1 MFARGSDHPDTMRKH
16 SALPQPTGDI
26 QFAKNKSNRFV
37 VDMDAVRTGH
47 LYKGTDACR
56 AAGPSFISRTR
67 LAPGAVANDCK
78 VGECGRGWSE
88 ERVKPRGFL
97 RKLSPAHPPARN
109 HNPLLHLFR
118 STDVHVVCQHRFHRR
133 EWSDRLSNSNLHV
146 QSRGST
152 HPTTYTGIPQT
163 QMTKSRL
170 TLRLS
175 CVAMQLLIIGHLQ
188 SFADEP
194 ADTTEPIV
202 AWTFDDGTDGCRP
215 LNQIQLK
222 AKDGVLRVVGNG
234 DDPCFVV
241 PAAGGTAGWK
251 KLVIRTRFRG
261 KLNSQMFWTTEAEP
275 NTSERNSVRFRMKPS
290 RTEWNEYTAFFRTSS
305 PLKEIRLD
313 PHDAPFKMEIDSL
326 AVFASGPPPADP
338 ATDPAGFKTIPGF
351 QVELLYSVPMQA
363 QGSWVSMTV
372 DPKGRLIVCD
382 QYGSLYRI
390 TPKPIGQT
398 GVASVEPLGIELGSA
413 QGLLYAFDSLY
424 VMVSSGDAS
433 GLYRVTDSDGDDQ
446 FDTVKQLQKLS
457 GKLGEHGP
465 HAIALSPDGQSL
477 YVVAGNNT
485 VLPER
490 VQTYR
495 SPKNWAEDQ
504 LLPRDPCS
512 NGHNTNRMAPGGWV
526 CRVSPDGS
534 EWELVSAGFRNPY
547 DIAFNRDGE
556 LFTYDADMEMDVGTP
571 WYRPTR
577 VCHVVSGGE
586 FGWRWGTGKWPAYSP
601 DSLPAVADIGLGSP
615 TGVAFGYGADFP
627 SEYQD
632 ALYVCDWTYGR
643 LFAVHLTAQGASYTG
658 RLEEFITGT
667 PLALTDIVVNPVD
680 RAMYFT
686 VGGRRTQSGLY
697 RVTWTGEKS
706 GTNHTV
712 GNDSDAAQLRRLR
725 QDLETLHV
733 APKPDALDH
742 IWTNLAH
749 EDRHIRFA
757 ARVALEHL
765 EPALWTSRAL
775 SESQPD
781 TTIGSLLALARTAGG
796 AHNKAI
802 VASLTQLAQKDLTN
816 RQRVDLLRALAVTF
830 ARHGQPDQKSA
841 ARLTGVLEPMI
852 PSGSTALNHELCRM
866 LVYLKSDQIVSNAV
880 QLMSESVT
888 QEDLLAYGMMLRVAE
903 QGWTDAT
910 RRTYFSLLNKIE
922 AGAATADYVG
932 GGHLQ
937 IYTQRFRDAA
947 VERLSEAHRE
957 MLNDVVNAKL
967 PSTVPTGSPTPR
979 PFVRNWT
986 SADLLPELDR
996 VGSGRSFKTGQNMF
1010 TVANCAQ
1017 CHRFNNIGGILGPD
1031 ITGAAKR
1038 YSRAVM
1044 VREILEPSVQ
1054 ISDQFRTHMILTQA
1068 GRIYEGRIINRNEF
1082 GITVAADPKRPASVV
1097 QIAADDIDELVP
1109 SKISMMPK
1117 DLLNTLSV
1125 EDILDLLAFIEAAGD
1140 PDHPNFRK

>member
-1 MFARGSDHPDTMRKH
+1 
-16 SALPQPTGDI
+16 
-26 QFAKNKSNRFV
+26 
-37 VDMDAVRTGH
+37 
-47 LYKGTDACR
+47 
-56 AAGPSFISRTR
+56 
-67 LAPGAVANDCK
+67 
-78 VGECGRGWSE
+78 
-88 ERVKPRGFL
+88 
-97 RKLSPAHPPARN
+97 
-109 HNPLLHLFR
+109 
-118 STDVHVVCQHRFHRR
+118 
-133 EWSDRLSNSNLHV
+133 
-146 QSRGST
+146 
-152 HPTTYTGIPQT
+152 
-163 QMTKSRL
+163 
-170 TLRLS
+170 
-175 CVAMQLLIIGHLQ
+175 MQLVIIAHLQ
-188 SFADEP
+188 TFADEP
-194 ADTTEPIV
+194 TATTESI
-202 AWTFDDGTDGCRP
+202 ATLTFDDGTDGCRP
-215 LNQIQLK
+215 LNQIQLS
-222 AKDGVLRVVGNG
+222 ASDGALHVVGEGG
-234 DDPCFVV
+234 DPHFVA
-241 PAAGGTAGWK
+241 PAAGGTAAWK
-251 KLVIRTRFRG
+251 KLVIRARFRG
-261 KLNSQMFWTTEAEP
+261 RLTSQIFWTTDAEP
-275 NTSERNSVRFRMKPS
+275 NTSEENSVRFRMKGGGKNW
-290 RTEWNEYTAFFRTSS
+290 TEQTVFFRTTA
-305 PLKEIRLD
+305 PLKEIRFD
-313 PHDAPFKMEIDSL
+313 PHDAPFEMDIDSL
-326 AVFASGPPPADP
+326 AVFDSGPPPADP

-382 QYGSLYRI
+382 QYGSLYRV
-390 TPKPIGQT
+390 TPKPVGET
-398 GVASVEPLGIELGSA
+398 GVAGVESLGVEIGSA

-446 FDTVKQLQKLS
+446 FDTVRQLQKLS
-457 GKLGEHGP
+457 GALGEHGP

-485 VLPER
+485 ILPER
-490 VQTYR
+490 VQTFR

-512 NGHNTNRMAPGGWV
+512 NGHNTDRMAPGGWV
-526 CRVSPDGS
+526 CRVSPDGE

-601 DSLPAVADIGLGSP
+601 DSLPSVADIGLGSP

-643 LFAVHLTAQGASYTG
+643 LFALHLTAKGASYTG

-697 RVTWTGEKS
+697 RVTWTGKK
-706 GTNHTV
+706 TAPNKAV
-712 GNDSDAAQLRRLR
+712 GNDTDAAQLRRLR
-725 QDLETLHV
+725 KELESLHV
-733 APKPDALDH
+733 TPKSDALNR
-742 IWTNLAH
+742 IWTNLSH
-749 EDRHIRFA
+749 DDRHIRFA
-757 ARVALEHL
+757 ARIALEHL
-765 EPALWTSRAL
+765 APELWTSRAL
-775 SESQPD
+775 RETQPD
-781 TTIGSLLALARTAGG
+781 AAIGSLLALARTAGAG
-796 AHNKAI
+796 RHKAI
-802 VASLTQLAQKDLTN
+802 VNSLTQLAQKDLTN

-830 ARHGQPDQKSA
+830 ARHGRPNQKSA
-841 ARLTGVLEPMI
+841 ARLMDVLEPMV
-852 PSGSTALNHELCRM
+852 PAGSTALNHELCRM
-866 LVYLKSDQIVSNAV
+866 LVYLKSEQIVSAAV
-880 QLMSESVT
+880 QLMAESVT

-903 QGWTDAT
+903 QGWTDTT

-957 MLNDVVNAKL
+957 MLSDVVNAKL

-986 SADLLPELDR
+986 GAELLPELDR
-996 VGSGRSFKTGQNMF
+996 VGGGRSFKNGQNMF

-1038 YSRAVM
+1038 YNRAVM
-1044 VREILEPSVQ
+1044 VREILEPSAQ
-1054 ISDQFRTHMILTQA
+1054 ISDQFRTHVILTQA
-1068 GRIYEGRIINRNEF
+1068 GLIYEGRVINRSDS

-1097 QIAADDIDELVP
+1097 QIATDDIDEMIP
-1109 SKISMMPK
+1109 SKVSMMPK

-1140 PDHPNFRK
+1140 SEHPNFRK